1 MLDEGK
7 TIPHKLTGKC
17 TGSHQ
22 VIITHMS
29 EVDPTGI
36 EGLSNFSLVVD
47 LVKRIKFW
55 LSGLYL
61 TEDKVLEM

>member
-1 MLDEGK
+1 MCGK
-7 TIPHKLTGKC
+7 RSNTKLTGKC

-55 LSGLYL
+55 LSGLYS
-61 TEDKVLEM
+61 TEAKLLGI